1 MIVNKVNLDG
11 SLSHKEYLNNVDELN
26 TWLAEKDGKFATVRI
41 ESEKTG
47 KVLIMTDNGFNWK
60 ILDDGDE

>member
-26 TWLAEKDGKFATVRI
+26 TWLAEKYGKFATVI
-41 ESEKTG
+41 IQSENTG
-47 KVLIMTDNGFNWK
+47 KVLIMTDNGSCWK
-60 ILDDGDE
+60 TLYDGSK